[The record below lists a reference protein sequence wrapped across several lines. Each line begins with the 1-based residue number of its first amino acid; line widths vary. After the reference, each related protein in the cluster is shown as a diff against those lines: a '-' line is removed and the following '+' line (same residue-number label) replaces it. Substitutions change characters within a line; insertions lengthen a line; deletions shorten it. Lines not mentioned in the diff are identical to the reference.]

1 MENGMS
7 RLDFTDPAS
16 LEALTEMLTAAGVEG
31 LEISTP
37 NAQLRLVISV
47 PETVRTSS
55 STVTFKPTSTT
66 SGATVNA
73 PIAGHFHLSHPS
85 LASEAGQFPRSVVA
99 SDVIGFIRIGQILV
113 PVLAGRT
120 GLLTRQLAEQNALV
134 GFGDVLFELE
144 PQS

>member
-1 MENGMS
+1 MS

-55 STVTFKPTSTT
+55 SAVALKPTSAT
-66 SGATVNA
+66 SGTTVKA

-85 LASEAGQFPRSVVA
+85 LASEAGQFPRSVIA

-120 GLLTRQLAEQNALV
+120 GLLTRQLAEQDALV

-144 PQS
+144 PQP